1 MTSPVQYQTTDP
13 AMTTQTSFVKPYSLF
28 ALVLQ
33 VLLPPALERESN
45 GMDEQSASGSGG
57 STERVRVTAQG
68 IVIRMTDSL

>member
-1 MTSPVQYQTTDP
+1 
-13 AMTTQTSFVKPYSLF
+13 MTTQTSFVKPYSLF

-68 IVIRMTDSL
+68 IVIRVTDSL